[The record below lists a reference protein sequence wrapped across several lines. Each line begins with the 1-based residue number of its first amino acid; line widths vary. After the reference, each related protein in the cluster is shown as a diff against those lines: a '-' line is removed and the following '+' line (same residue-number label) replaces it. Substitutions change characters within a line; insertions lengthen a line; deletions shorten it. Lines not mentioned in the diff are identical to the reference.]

1 MIDGTQEVRLMCF
14 LIILF
19 YKVRLPWIAQA
30 GCKIKIFQVQFL
42 ESSRLRCLHP
52 DSAKSLFYNHLEST
66 VDGLE
71 LTSDS
76 DRNSR
81 LAGCDYLPSFQLQVM
96 KYQPRNVS
104 IQSLF
109 VLPMPTLYLINQK
122 EE

>member
-1 MIDGTQEVRLMCF
+1 MIDGTQEVRLICF

-19 YKVRLPWIAQA
+19 YKISLPWIAQA
-30 GCKIKIFQVQFL
+30 GYKIKIFQVQFL

-66 VDGLE
+66 VHDLE

-81 LAGCDYLPSFQLQVM
+81 LAGCDDL
-96 KYQPRNVS
+96 
-104 IQSLF
+104 
-109 VLPMPTLYLINQK
+109 T
-122 EE
+122 